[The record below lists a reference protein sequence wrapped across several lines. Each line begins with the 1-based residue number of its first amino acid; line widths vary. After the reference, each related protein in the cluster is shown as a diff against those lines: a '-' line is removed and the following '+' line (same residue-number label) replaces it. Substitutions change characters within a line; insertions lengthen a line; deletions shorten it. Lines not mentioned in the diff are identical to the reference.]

1 MPEMN
6 NNQLPQYYARDRKEW
21 RIWLEKNAAT
31 SPGVWL
37 IYYKQQSGQPRVSY
51 EEAVEE
57 ALCFGWIDSRPNAI
71 DDERYM
77 QLFSPRKAKSPWSK
91 INKERVEK
99 LIDQGLMTEAGYK
112 TIEAAKQNGFWSIY
126 DAIEAQTMP
135 EDFVQALEDN
145 PTARQ
150 NFEAF
155 SDSSKKQLL
164 WHITSAK
171 RPETRAK
178 RIGQVVEAA
187 AQNIN
192 PLQYNARKKS

>member
-21 RIWLEKNAAT
+21 RTWLEKNSTT

-77 QLFSPRKAKSPWSK
+77 QLFSPRKARSPWSK

-99 LIDQGLMTEAGYK
+99 LIEQGLMTEAGYK
-112 TIEAAKQNGFWSIY
+112 AIETAKQNGFWSIY
-126 DAIEAQTMP
+126 DGIEAQTMP
-135 EDFVQALEDN
+135 EDFVQALAAN

-164 WHITSAK
+164 WHIESAK
-171 RPETRAK
+171 RPETRLK
-178 RIGQVVEAA
+178 RIGQIVEAA

-192 PLQYNARKKS
+192 PLQYNVRKKP

>member
-1 MPEMN
+1 MN
-6 NNQLPQYYARDRKEW
+6 SDQLLQYYAKDRKEW
-21 RIWLEKNAAT
+21 RTWLENNAAT

-37 IYYKQQSGQPRVSY
+37 IYYKQQSGQPRVTY

-77 QLFSPRKAKSPWSK
+77 QLFSPRKAKNPWSK
-91 INKERVEK
+91 INKERVK
-99 LIDQGLMTEAGYK
+99 RLIELGLMTEAGYK
-112 TIEAAKQNGFWSIY
+112 AIEAAKQNGFWSIY

-135 EDFVQALEDN
+135 EDFVQALATK

-164 WHITSAK
+164 WHIESAK

-178 RIGQVVEAA
+178 RIEQIVEAA
-187 AQNIN
+187 KQNIN
-192 PLQYNARKKS
+192 PLQYNAKKKL